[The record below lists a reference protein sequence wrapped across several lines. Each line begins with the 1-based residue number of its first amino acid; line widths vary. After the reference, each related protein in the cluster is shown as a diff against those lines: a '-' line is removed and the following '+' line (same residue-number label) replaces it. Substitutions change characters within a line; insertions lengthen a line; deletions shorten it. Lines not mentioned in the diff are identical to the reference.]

1 MEEFNISNMN
11 EESLSSLQSDQL
23 VKIILALNKENENFK
38 KTAEDIVAK
47 RYDERL
53 ERLEREINK
62 DKQYIRRETIEF
74 SGISQDVGDDAIEY
88 ECLKI
93 LKAAKVKVG
102 NRFPSTLDIHAAHRK
117 GRKGIVILKF
127 VNRKFAFS
135 ALSNRASLKNSNDYG
150 NIFINQSLCP
160 EFAFLN
166 FAVRKA
172 KRLNQIHFYKMK
184 NGVTFIQKEADG
196 RWAEISHVNDLEKN
210 GIPVPDRSY

>member
-1 MEEFNISNMN
+1 MEEFDISNMN

-74 SGISQDVGDDAIEY
+74 SGISQDVGDDAIED

-127 VNRKFAFS
+127 GIGNLRS
-135 ALSNRASLKNSNDYG
+135 LPSQIGQALKTRMIMETYSLIRVCVLNSL
-150 NIFINQSLCP
+150 F
-160 EFAFLN
+160 
-166 FAVRKA
+166 
-172 KRLNQIHFYKMK
+172 
-184 NGVTFIQKEADG
+184 
-196 RWAEISHVNDLEKN
+196 
-210 GIPVPDRSY
+210 